1 MWRLWKSYNSK
12 SSKSPALSTLESS
25 QMIQKQYSEQ
35 NYLLDRSNKVMKPP
49 VKKVVKVQLE
59 VGMDNWY
66 SSRQFKKKMMKSR
79 QMVLIKKII
88 QKVTLQR
95 FNRVCILEEVEY
107 CRKFKLLS
115 RPNRLLREV

>member
-1 MWRLWKSYNSK
+1 
-12 SSKSPALSTLESS
+12 
-25 QMIQKQYSEQ
+25 MIQKQYSEQ